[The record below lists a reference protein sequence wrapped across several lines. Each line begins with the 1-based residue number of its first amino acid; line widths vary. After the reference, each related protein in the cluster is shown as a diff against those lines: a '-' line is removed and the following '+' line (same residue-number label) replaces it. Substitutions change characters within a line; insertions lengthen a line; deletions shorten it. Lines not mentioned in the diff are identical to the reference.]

1 MKCIALNRCHRDNAR
16 TEYTTR
22 KWKLSK
28 NWHQERVA
36 FDCFQMLGYLTIYT
50 DRCNRRKLCASILT
64 LVKLKTS
71 AVLHGLLY
79 EAVARQTCN
88 ARIGLKIRL
97 VVSSYVLSTIIWLFL
112 LLVLL
117 EKQPN
122 LKLHVPSML
131 EICCCILFS
140 VSIWNRIIVIICR
153 LKDSLMYVRKCF
165 CVIYSFLD
173 ICVTKGNQCWQI
185 LRVWLHV
192 TKLEFF
198 LQDTSWDISRWKCII
213 WCI

>member
-1 MKCIALNRCHRDNAR
+1 MKCIALDRCHRDNAR

-50 DRCNRRKLCASILT
+50 DRCNKRKLCASILT

-88 ARIGLKIRL
+88 ARIGHKIQTCGQRSQL
-97 VVSSYVLSTIIWLFL
+97 A
-112 LLVLL
+112 
-117 EKQPN
+117 
-122 LKLHVPSML
+122 
-131 EICCCILFS
+131 CIY
-140 VSIWNRIIVIICR
+140 RI
-153 LKDSLMYVRKCF
+153 L
-165 CVIYSFLD
+165 IY
-173 ICVTKGNQCWQI
+173 
-185 LRVWLHV
+185 RA
-192 TKLEFF
+192 
-198 LQDTSWDISRWKCII
+198 R
-213 WCI
+213 

>member
-50 DRCNRRKLCASILT
+50 DRCNKRKLCASILT

-88 ARIGLKIRL
+88 ARIGLKIQTCGQRSQL
-97 VVSSYVLSTIIWLFL
+97 A
-112 LLVLL
+112 
-117 EKQPN
+117 
-122 LKLHVPSML
+122 
-131 EICCCILFS
+131 CIY
-140 VSIWNRIIVIICR
+140 RI
-153 LKDSLMYVRKCF
+153 L
-165 CVIYSFLD
+165 IY
-173 ICVTKGNQCWQI
+173 
-185 LRVWLHV
+185 RA
-192 TKLEFF
+192 
-198 LQDTSWDISRWKCII
+198 R
-213 WCI
+213 

>member
-28 NWHQERVA
+28 HWHQERVA

-50 DRCNRRKLCASILT
+50 DRCNKRKLCACILT

-79 EAVARQTCN
+79 EAVARQACN

-97 VVSSYVLSTIIWLFL
+97 VVSSYVLSTIIWLLL

-117 EKQPN
+117 EK
-122 LKLHVPSML
+122 
-131 EICCCILFS
+131 
-140 VSIWNRIIVIICR
+140 
-153 LKDSLMYVRKCF
+153 
-165 CVIYSFLD
+165 
-173 ICVTKGNQCWQI
+173 T
-185 LRVWLHV
+185 
-192 TKLEFF
+192 
-198 LQDTSWDISRWKCII
+198 
-213 WCI
+213 